1 MKKHIVGEN
10 GLGYALGEDGMYYPD
25 LTLPENTNYPIGRYG
40 RMRKEYLK
48 GHRKAYYTNLMIE
61 GKLNQHLH
69 QIEEECQQRLD
80 VIMEQ
85 MKAKEGVTEE
95 QKAQNQMLW
104 VGKMNNNIKAC
115 AEEVI
120 FAELIYQ

>member
-10 GLGYALGEDGMYYPD
+10 GLSYTLGADGMYYPD
-25 LTLPENTNYPIGRYG
+25 LILPEDTNYPIGKYG

-48 GHRKAYYTNLMIE
+48 EHRKACYTNLILE

-69 QIEEECQQRLD
+69 QIEEECYQRLD
-80 VIMEQ
+80 VLMEQ
-85 MKAKEGVTEE
+85 MKVKEGITE
-95 QKAQNQMLW
+95 QLKAENQMLW
-104 VGKMNNNIKAC
+104 VGKMNNIKVC

-120 FAELIYQ
+120 FTELIYQ

>member
-10 GLGYALGEDGMYYPD
+10 GLSYTLGADGLYYPD
-25 LTLPENTNYPIGRYG
+25 LILPEDTNYPIGRYG

-48 GHRKAYYTNLMIE
+48 EHRKAYYTNLILE
-61 GKLNQHLH
+61 GRLNQHLH
-69 QIEEECQQRLD
+69 QIEEECHQRLD
-80 VIMEQ
+80 VLMEQ
-85 MKAKEGVTEE
+85 MKVKEGITEQLKVE
-95 QKAQNQMLW
+95 NQILW
-104 VGKMNNNIKAC
+104 VGMMNNIKAC

>member
-10 GLGYALGEDGMYYPD
+10 GLSYTLGADGMYYPD
-25 LTLPENTNYPIGRYG
+25 LILPEDTNYPIGRYG

-48 GHRKAYYTNLMIE
+48 EHRKAYYTNLILE
-61 GKLNQHLH
+61 GNLNQHLH
-69 QIEEECQQRLD
+69 QIEEECYQRLD
-80 VIMEQ
+80 VLMEQ
-85 MKAKEGVTEE
+85 MKVKEGITE
-95 QKAQNQMLW
+95 QLKAENQMLW
-104 VGKMNNNIKAC
+104 VGKMNNIKAC